1 MDQSPRA
8 YSGHVKERRYVFH
21 WTARVRSTSDQTR
34 PCWLLANE
42 EGCRTSATGADDS
55 TPAAASL
62 GHRTPH
68 PAIVTII
75 VDDPGRLWRAHPPRT
90 TRSHETTAHV
100 RRRARPPRQ
109 PPPRAV
115 PASTVPASLP
125 PTSAFPVARPAVTPF
140 PRCGRP
146 ARPPIPLGVGEAGP
160 CLIRAVAAGRRG
172 CRRRRQPSAARWGE
186 TTRHQGH
193 DAHGGPAPRPP
204 LPTGPLSHLPVHPRG
219 RRDRPPGAE
228 CTYGTCLGGRLV
240 RPWMAAGSPAA
251 ATPWRGVGGGERGN
265 RWPAHQLAAA
275 VPARPPSASPRR
287 LVGLAEERRQRR
299 ARAPPRPRSRRGV
312 TPPSAGRSCCKGA
325 PAAIGQR
332 GRARGWSRSGCRRRA
347 VAADVVRTS
356 TSCATPLPRRS
367 RVDG

>member
-1 MDQSPRA
+1 M
-8 YSGHVKERRYVFH
+8 
-21 WTARVRSTSDQTR
+21 RSTSDQTR
-34 PCWLLANE
+34 PCWLLAEE

-146 ARPPIPLGVGEAGP
+146 AGPPILLGVGEAGP

-193 DAHGGPAPRPP
+193 DAHGGSAPRPP
-204 LPTGPLSHLPVHPRG
+204 LQRDRSPTSRSTHAAAAIALLARNAPTGPVW
-219 RRDRPPGAE
+219 GA
-228 CTYGTCLGGRLV
+228 
-240 RPWMAAGSPAA
+240 
-251 ATPWRGVGGGERGN
+251 
-265 RWPAHQLAAA
+265 
-275 VPARPPSASPRR
+275 AS
-287 LVGLAEERRQRR
+287 
-299 ARAPPRPRSRRGV
+299 
-312 TPPSAGRSCCKGA
+312 C
-325 PAAIGQR
+325 
-332 GRARGWSRSGCRRRA
+332 ARGWRRGR
-347 VAADVVRTS
+347 
-356 TSCATPLPRRS
+356 LPPPHP
-367 RVDG
+367 VGG